1 MADPP
6 PKTPRTRAAKTGA
19 GSNDKPETTDTQT
32 KSSSG
37 YSRCLIANLRGC
49 IDWMNVV
56 DDFALAGQKNILPR
70 WGFVMAV
77 LLSLAVTG

>member
-32 KSSSG
+32 KPSSG

-56 DDFALAGQKNILPR
+56 DDFKIAGHANDSPH
-70 WGFVMAV
+70 WGFA
-77 LLSLAVTG
+77 L